1 MAVIEHTDAQWR
13 APPLLMLL
21 LCQVELCSTVREVQL
36 ELEIEEDAV
45 LEVQEGLGTG
55 SRVARVRR
63 NTQIVRDDVAVLQ
76 RCLEACACAVGC
88 RVGG

>member
-1 MAVIEHTDAQWR
+1 MAVVEHTDAQWR
-13 APPLLMLL
+13 APLLLKLL
-21 LCQVELCSTVREVQL
+21 LCQVELSATVREVQL

-88 RVGG
+88 RVGC

>member
-1 MAVIEHTDAQWR
+1 
-13 APPLLMLL
+13 MLL
-21 LCQVELCSTVREVQL
+21 LCQVELSATVREVQL

-88 RVGG
+88 RVGC

>member
-1 MAVIEHTDAQWR
+1 
-13 APPLLMLL
+13 MLL
-21 LCQVELCSTVREVQL
+21 LCQVELSATVREVQL

-45 LEVQEGLGTG
+45 LEVKEGLGTG

-88 RVGG
+88 RVGC

>member
-1 MAVIEHTDAQWR
+1 
-13 APPLLMLL
+13 MLL
-21 LCQVELCSTVREVQL
+21 LCQVELSATVRDMQL

-88 RVGG
+88 RVGC

>member
-1 MAVIEHTDAQWR
+1 
-13 APPLLMLL
+13 MLL
-21 LCQVELCSTVREVQL
+21 LCQVELCATVREVQL

-88 RVGG
+88 RVGC

>member
-1 MAVIEHTDAQWR
+1 
-13 APPLLMLL
+13 MLL
-21 LCQVELCSTVREVQL
+21 LCQVELSATVREVQL

-45 LEVQEGLGTG
+45 LEVQEGLRTG
-55 SRVARVRR
+55 CCVARVRR

-88 RVGG
+88 RVGC